1 MKRLYSLI
9 LSAAMLLSLC
19 LSASA
24 ANIATIDQ
32 SRTGSLTLYKYD
44 LTSAEADGLT
54 DNVYLSTGKENSEAA
69 AAFAPYAIPGVE
81 FTYLRVGSI
90 EAYASSANR
99 ASTIQVV
106 YGVEDSALLDA
117 LGLTAADKATTY
129 DGVDYYASDTLIN
142 ALSNKLTSNNTSTK
156 DKLEAIIAK
165 NSRSVA
171 MPLTD
176 STGKTSASDLEL
188 GLYLVVETSVPENVT
203 YTVDPFLV
211 SLPMTDTQSLDNW
224 FYDVTV
230 YPKNQTGNPT
240 LDKEVADAN
249 HGLSFSDAESG
260 YEDVATVSGN
270 DLVNYRILSTLP
282 SIHSTATYLTQ
293 YEFVDTLS
301 KGIEYNQNDVKICW
315 YKDRSVAEQDYTI
328 ASNSTGAVNG
338 SAADVTWSFGSE
350 FFSVAYGTAADDA
363 TTMTVK
369 LTDRGLAEVN
379 QPVSSSDQQG
389 KFSGWTMVIY
399 YNATVHADDAVA
411 YGDSGNPNDV
421 TLTWSRTTDGYY
433 DTLSDEAKVYV
444 YGIDL
449 TKILSEGGTA
459 FTDVQFTLE
468 NQSNATGS
476 FYLVADEAEVGVY
489 YITGG
494 TANAEDATRFS
505 PDAQGKLLIY
515 GLEEDTYELVEV
527 KTASGYTLLKDPIS
541 IVITTDYTANQPCG
555 SLTASG
561 TVDGD
566 AVNMESMGDSANA
579 LVPLTVLNTRGFD
592 LPKTGGT
599 GTLVTTVC
607 GVLLVSGMIALVVF
621 TSKHKRSN

>member
-1 MKRLYSLI
+1 
-9 LSAAMLLSLC
+9 MLLSLC
-19 LSASA
+19 FSASA
-24 ANIATIDQ
+24 ANVATIDQ

-54 DNVYLSTGKENSEAA
+54 DSVYLSTGKENSEAA

-90 EAYASSANR
+90 ETYASSANG

-117 LGLTAADKATTY
+117 LGLTAADKTTSFG
-129 DGVDYYASDTLIN
+129 GVDYYASDTLIN
-142 ALSNKLTSNNTSTK
+142 ALSDKLTSNNTSTK
-156 DKLEAIIAK
+156 DKLEAIIAR
-165 NSRSVA
+165 NSSSVA

-176 STGKTSASDLEL
+176 STGKTSAGNLEL

-211 SLPMTDTQSLDNW
+211 SIPMTDTQNLDNW
-224 FYDVTV
+224 FYDVTI

-260 YEDVATVSGN
+260 YEDVATVSDN

-301 KGIEYNQNDVKICW
+301 KGIEYNQNDVKISW
-315 YKDRSVAEQDYTI
+315 YKDRSVAEQDYSI
-328 ASNSTGAVNG
+328 ATNSTQAVNG
-338 SAADVTWSFGSE
+338 AAADVTWSFGSE

-399 YNATVHADDAVA
+399 YNATVHADDAVT

-468 NQSNATGS
+468 NQSNETGS

-515 GLEEDTYELVEV
+515 GLEEDTYELAEV

-566 AVNMESMGDSANA
+566 AVNMESVGDSANA

-599 GTLVTTVC
+599 GTLVTTIC
-607 GVLLVSGMIALVVF
+607 GVLLVSGMIALAVF
-621 TSKHKRSN
+621 TSKRKRSN

>member
-54 DNVYLSTGKENSEAA
+54 DSVYLSTGKENSEAA

-90 EAYASSANR
+90 ETYASSANG

-106 YGVEDSALLDA
+106 YGVEDSALLEA
-117 LGLTAADKATTY
+117 LGLTAADKATTF
-129 DGVDYYASDTLIN
+129 DGVDYYDSDTLIN
-142 ALSNKLTSNNTSTK
+142 ALSDKLTSNNTSTK
-156 DKLEAIIAK
+156 DKLEAIIAR
-165 NSRSVA
+165 NSSSVA

-176 STGKTSASDLEL
+176 STGKTSAGNLEL

-211 SLPMTDTQSLDNW
+211 SIPMTDTQNLDNW

-230 YPKNQTGNPT
+230 YPKNQNGNPT

-249 HGLSFSDAESG
+249 HGLSFSEAENG
-260 YEDVATVSGN
+260 YEDVATVSDN

-315 YKDRSVAEQDYTI
+315 YKDRSVAEQDYSI
-328 ASNSTGAVNG
+328 ATNSTQAVNG
-338 SAADVTWSFGSE
+338 AAADVTWSFGSE

-399 YNATVHADDAVA
+399 YNATVHADDAVT

-468 NQSNATGS
+468 NQSNETGS

-566 AVNMESMGDSANA
+566 AVNMESVGDSANA

-599 GTLVTTVC
+599 GTLVTTIC
-607 GVLLVSGMIALVVF
+607 GVLLVSGMIALAVF
-621 TSKHKRSN
+621 TSKRKRSN

>member
-476 FYLVADEAEVGVY
+476 FYLVADETEAGVY

-566 AVNMESMGDSANA
+566 AVNMESVGDSANA

-607 GVLLVSGMIALVVF
+607 GVLLVSGMIALAVF
-621 TSKHKRSN
+621 TSKRKRTN

>member
-1 MKRLYSLI
+1 MHNCRYH
-9 LSAAMLLSLC
+9 
-19 LSASA
+19 
-24 ANIATIDQ
+24 
-32 SRTGSLTLYKYD
+32 R
-44 LTSAEADGLT
+44 
-54 DNVYLSTGKENSEAA
+54 
-69 AAFAPYAIPGVE
+69 
-81 FTYLRVGSI
+81 
-90 EAYASSANR
+90 
-99 ASTIQVV
+99 
-106 YGVEDSALLDA
+106 
-117 LGLTAADKATTY
+117 
-129 DGVDYYASDTLIN
+129 
-142 ALSNKLTSNNTSTK
+142 
-156 DKLEAIIAK
+156 
-165 NSRSVA
+165 
-171 MPLTD
+171 
-176 STGKTSASDLEL
+176 
-188 GLYLVVETSVPENVT
+188 
-203 YTVDPFLV
+203 DPFLV
-211 SLPMTDTQSLDNW
+211 SIPMTDTQNLDNW
-224 FYDVTV
+224 FYDVVV

-240 LDKEVADAN
+240 LDKEVADAD

-260 YEDVATVSGN
+260 YEDVATVSDN
-270 DLVNYRILSTLP
+270 DLLNYRILSTLP

-315 YKDRSVAEQDYTI
+315 YKDRSVAEQDYSI
-328 ASNSTGAVNG
+328 ATNSTQAVNG
-338 SAADVTWSFGSE
+338 AAADVTWSFGSE
-350 FFSVAYGTAADDA
+350 FFSVSYGTAADDA

-379 QPVSSSDQQG
+379 QPASASEQQG

-399 YNATVHADDAVA
+399 YNATVHADDVVT

-433 DTLSDEAKVYV
+433 DTLSDEAKIYV

-476 FYLVADEAEVGVY
+476 FYLVADEVEAGVY

-566 AVNMESMGDSANA
+566 AVNMESVGDSANA

-607 GVLLVSGMIALVVF
+607 GVLLVSGMIALAVF
-621 TSKHKRSN
+621 TTKRKRTN

>member
-1 MKRLYSLI
+1 MKKLYSLI

-54 DNVYLSTGKENSEAA
+54 DSVYLSTGKENSEAA

-90 EAYASSANR
+90 ETYASSSNG

-117 LGLTAADKATTY
+117 LGLTSADKTTTF
-129 DGVDYYASDTLIN
+129 DGMDYYASDTLIN
-142 ALSNKLTSNNTSTK
+142 ALSDKLTANNTSTK
-156 DKLEAIIAK
+156 DKLEAIIAR
-165 NSRSVA
+165 NSSSVA

-176 STGKTSASDLEL
+176 STGGLEL

-211 SLPMTDTQSLDNW
+211 SIPMTDTQNLDNW

-249 HGLSFSDAESG
+249 HGLSFSDSERG
-260 YEDVATVSGN
+260 YEDVATVSDN

-315 YKDRSVAEQDYTI
+315 YKDRSVAEQDYSI
-328 ASNSTGAVNG
+328 ATNSTQAVNG

-379 QPVSSSDQQG
+379 QPVSASDQQG

-399 YNATVHADDAVA
+399 YNATVHADDAVT

-468 NQSNATGS
+468 NQSNAIGS
-476 FYLVADEAEVGVY
+476 FYLVADEAEAGVY

-527 KTASGYTLLKDPIS
+527 KTSSGYTLLKDPIS

-592 LPKTGGT
+592 LPKTGGA

-607 GVLLVSGMIALVVF
+607 GVLLVSGMIALAVF
-621 TSKHKRSN
+621 TTKRKRTN

>member
-1 MKRLYSLI
+1 MSLWI
-9 LSAAMLLSLC
+9 PCPRA
-19 LSASA
+19 
-24 ANIATIDQ
+24 
-32 SRTGSLTLYKYD
+32 
-44 LTSAEADGLT
+44 
-54 DNVYLSTGKENSEAA
+54 LST
-69 AAFAPYAIPGVE
+69 
-81 FTYLRVGSI
+81 
-90 EAYASSANR
+90 
-99 ASTIQVV
+99 
-106 YGVEDSALLDA
+106 
-117 LGLTAADKATTY
+117 
-129 DGVDYYASDTLIN
+129 
-142 ALSNKLTSNNTSTK
+142 
-156 DKLEAIIAK
+156 
-165 NSRSVA
+165 
-171 MPLTD
+171 
-176 STGKTSASDLEL
+176 
-188 GLYLVVETSVPENVT
+188 
-203 YTVDPFLV
+203 
-211 SLPMTDTQSLDNW
+211 
-224 FYDVTV
+224 
-230 YPKNQTGNPT
+230 
-240 LDKEVADAN
+240 
-249 HGLSFSDAESG
+249 
-260 YEDVATVSGN
+260 
-270 DLVNYRILSTLP
+270 
-282 SIHSTATYLTQ
+282 
-293 YEFVDTLS
+293 
-301 KGIEYNQNDVKICW
+301 
-315 YKDRSVAEQDYTI
+315 
-328 ASNSTGAVNG
+328 NSTQAVNG

-350 FFSVAYGTAADDA
+350 FFSVSYGTTADDA

-399 YNATVHADDAVA
+399 YNATVHTDDAVT

-476 FYLVADEAEVGVY
+476 FYLVADETEAGVY

-527 KTASGYTLLKDPIS
+527 KTASGYTLLKNPIS

-566 AVNMESMGDSANA
+566 AVNMESVGDSANA

-599 GTLVTTVC
+599 RTLVTTVC
-607 GVLLVSGMIALVVF
+607 GVLLVSGMIALSVF
-621 TSKHKRSN
+621 TSKRKRTN